1 MSPLGLRKCFTE
13 LGQAIQGSNAAHHYV
28 ASYPCLGWLALPRDA
43 AVQAMGPAIQAMRP
57 TLRAL
62 GVSSHSTRLCAT
74 PPADSLEAARQLYRI
89 VTLLQTVALR
99 PRMKFGAPASYIW
112 IDDKVGNNHAE
123 VEYITS
129 RGAKPLQATTT
140 QKAME
145 LARQVGEENLGFIT
159 NSFRKDDGRE
169 KTVQNLLDVRTASP
183 RPRSRSVQAIRA
195 EKMPMTPVL
204 VYMGTDP
211 AAFYLP
217 MQAKQPLLL
226 ATMDAAVLRLFG
238 DASFPLYDAEKL
250 VDTIDQVLIT
260 TGAKHRAAQL
270 LLTNFRLIFLDSP
283 PFTTSQPWAL
293 LMEVPLGAVYK
304 TEESAEKESGRV
316 QVKLYCRDF
325 RTLSFV
331 LPRKNVKFSKT
342 VTSYN
347 TETMLATSMAGQF
360 ELESE
365 DLSHPASW
373 HIYSQG
379 WDFERTFCT
388 QSPHWTLHNQ
398 RDFDVCANYPE
409 NIVLPT
415 GLSSAD
421 INALRKGRHYG
432 ALPTL
437 SFYYRKNG
445 AAVLRA
451 ASEALDLG
459 EALGRPGDASIL
471 EKCIGLMGQRA
482 VTIVDV
488 GVTRVANV
496 RASTMPST
504 VSRQYLDLGNT
515 QDITNTLR
523 KLLALRKTMLVG
535 EWIESLSQIGYLE
548 LLQRIL
554 TCAQSLASMVMVRSL
569 TLWVLSRI
577 SNTLPPP
584 PVWHHDHRAVGRRR
598 RHVGAARLAGGAPPR
613 PLLPHAR
620 RLRLRRGAR
629 VAAARLVAGLEA
641 EAEQVERRAAPRRA
655 LRRVPRLRVAAVVPR
670 PHGVPV
676 QRGVPPLPA
685 RQPLQRPLRHLSR
698 LLRVRAP
705 EAQDLAANLLDLAVR
720 CSRSHLTDC

>member
-43 AVQAMGPAIQAMRP
+43 AVQAMRPAIQAMRP

-331 LPRKNVKFSKT
+331 LPRKNAKFSKT
-342 VTSYN
+342 ATSYN

-577 SNTLPPP
+577 SNTCFLLPQSGTTII
-584 PVWHHDHRAVGRRR
+584 VQSDD
-598 RHVGAARLAGGAPPR
+598 GADMSALLVSLVELLLDPYYRTLAGFAFVVEREWLLHGSSLGWKRKRSKWNDELRLGAPFVVFLDCVWQLWCHDPTVFQFNEEY
-613 PLLPHAR
+613 LLFLLGNLYSGRFGTFLVSSEYERQKHKISR
-620 RLRLRRGAR
+620 RTFSIWQC
-629 VAAARLVAGLEA
+629 VA
-641 EAEQVERRAAPRRA
+641 
-655 LRRVPRLRVAAVVPR
+655 
-670 PHGVPV
+670 
-676 QRGVPPLPA
+676 
-685 RQPLQRPLRHLSR
+685 
-698 LLRVRAP
+698 
-705 EAQDLAANLLDLAVR
+705 LDR
-720 CSRSHLTDC
+720 I